1 MNILLIVQSKIQNV
15 DQFCNFG
22 HFAVT
27 CREPA
32 FGAPQVGVSSDR
44 SKYVKIT
51 WMKMLNYV
59 MMLFLVYYVN
69 DT

>member
-32 FGAPQVGVSSDR
+32 FGAPKWVCPVTE
-44 SKYVKIT
+44 VN
-51 WMKMLNYV
+51 MLK
-59 MMLFLVYYVN
+59 LLGRKC
-69 DT
+69 